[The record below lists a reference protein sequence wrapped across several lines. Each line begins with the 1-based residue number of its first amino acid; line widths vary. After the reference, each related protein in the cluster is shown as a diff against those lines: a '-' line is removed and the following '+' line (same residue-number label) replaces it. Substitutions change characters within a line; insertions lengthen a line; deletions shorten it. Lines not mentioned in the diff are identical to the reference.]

1 MANPS
6 LQIGN
11 GKFAIKEND
20 LLGYSSSGTRFFPI
34 PITMTRATLGTRVNP
49 SGLIEDVALLGSELV
64 TNGDFACTDPDA
76 VWNKGYRLDYS
87 QEVLLI
93 VMVVNQVN
101 PIYIKQ
107 VLFL

>member
-49 SGLIEDVALLGSELV
+49 SGLIEDVALLGSELQ
-64 TNGDFACTDPDA
+64 
-76 VWNKGYRLDYS
+76 K
-87 QEVLLI
+87 E
-93 VMVVNQVN
+93 QVG
-101 PIYIKQ
+101 
-107 VLFL
+107 L